1 MECLPACMKNLLCV
15 ETATD
20 VSSIALLRHDG
31 KIFVDEH
38 SRKNSH
44 TETITLQIKKCLE
57 LSGLDIEDLDVI
69 GVSCGP
75 GSYTGLRV
83 GASAVKGV
91 AYGAEIP
98 VITLNTLR
106 GLAKGVAESAEP
118 GDLIVPMID
127 ARRMEVYYCAYD
139 GEMQEVLTTTNR
151 IVNDYFLNEMA
162 CMGNIIVCGNGAW
175 KLKHVNS
182 RENIRIMDT
191 RCSALH
197 LLEECRY
204 KFFKNEFADLAYF
217 EPDYF
222 KSPNITQPAKRIL

>member
-1 MECLPACMKNLLCV
+1 MKNLLCV

-57 LSGLDIEDLDVI
+57 LSELEIEDLDAI
-69 GVSCGP
+69 GISCGP

-83 GASAVKGV
+83 GASAVKGL

-106 GLAKGVAESAEP
+106 GLAQGVAENAGP

-139 GEMQEVLTTTNR
+139 NLMQEVVTTSNK
-151 IVNDYFLNEMA
+151 IVKDYCLNELE
-162 CMGNIIVCGNGAW
+162 CKGNILVCGNGAW
-175 KLKHVNS
+175 KLKHVKYG
-182 RENIRIMDT
+182 ETIRIIET

-204 KFFKNEFADLAYF
+204 KFLKNEFANLAYF

-222 KSPNITQPAKRIL
+222 KSPNITQSTKKIL